1 MEFLIILICWTN
13 VEIIMKQTFDV
24 AKQNLNL
31 DGWIAQICQHELVHW
46 EGILI

>member
-13 VEIIMKQTFDV
+13 VEIIMKQTFDD
-24 AKQNLNL
+24 AKQNLKL
-31 DGWIAQICQHELVHW
+31 DGWIAQICQHELDHL